1 MRTTLQID
9 DDVLAA
15 AKARAQARSESVGK
29 ALSELA
35 RKGVRAEMPVKR
47 VGGLVVF
54 HLPADSPPV
63 TMDLVRRLEREP
75 R

>member
-15 AKARAQARSESVGK
+15 AKARAQARSESIGK

-35 RKGVRAEMPVKR
+35 RKGARAELPMKR
-47 VGGLVVF
+47 VGGLLVF
-54 HLPADSPPV
+54 QLPADSPPV
-63 TMDLVRRLEREP
+63 TMDLVRRLESEP